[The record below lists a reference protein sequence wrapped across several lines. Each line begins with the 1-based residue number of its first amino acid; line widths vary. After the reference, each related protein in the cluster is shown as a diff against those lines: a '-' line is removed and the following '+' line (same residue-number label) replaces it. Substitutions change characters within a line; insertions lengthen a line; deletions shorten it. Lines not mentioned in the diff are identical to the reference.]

1 MNDIDKLVL
10 DLIELKCPI
19 LKHDSNFSIIYKDN
33 TIHFDDFNYTLIW
46 INREHYKISSET
58 HDELLKYYRKEK
70 SIEKLISEVAL
81 DMRYRKLKKLNEI

>member
-1 MNDIDKLVL
+1 LTGL
-10 DLIELKCPI
+10 
-19 LKHDSNFSIIYKDN
+19 
-33 TIHFDDFNYTLIW
+33 
-46 INREHYKISSET
+46 YKISSET